1 MSDTQ
6 VLLSKISALRQR
18 LEQAQGLVTEAG
30 SAVVDLAPDAA
41 AGRLRNLERQAAAGF
56 ENNAQLDG
64 VLRQLEDTAG
74 PAIEGRILPAQL
86 TARARRVLERSR
98 ELLERVRGLTEEA
111 ERGAP
116 PTTCGPSRPGD
127 QSCALFD
134 QSQQVAPGRGQA
146 APGRAGRR
154 PQEGAGG
161 KPLLALHRETA
172 AMLESLLRMI
182 QAFPDSPSGQLRLC
196 EGVEA
201 ILNVV
206 SQRVHLL
213 TAALQRRGREQTRIE
228 TLADLLT
235 GLYDGRALDVKPYA
249 LLAEDILAEAQES
262 LPLRFLH
269 AGVEVPARF
278 VACHSLTVAQVVAR
292 LVRHEPELRG
302 RPVEPVLAALIHDVG
317 MLGVPVE
324 VLAKAAPLVDAERR
338 LVEAHVRISVGL
350 ASRLLPGGTW
360 LVEAV
365 GGHHE
370 RLDGTGYPDGL
381 REFQL
386 RTLPRL
392 LAVGDVYAAFCSPRP
407 HRPARETRT
416 ALADTLVLAEQ
427 GALDRYQAERL
438 LQLSFYPVGSVVEL
452 ADGAVAV
459 VVATHGTGSGLQT
472 PARPVVSLLTDGQGQ
487 FLAAPQPL
495 DLALCESRSIVRTLP
510 PDERCDLLGRRYPEL
525 AA

>member
-1 MSDTQ
+1 MSDPQ

-30 SAVVDLAPDAA
+30 SGVVELAPGAA
-41 AGRLRNLERQAAAGF
+41 AGRLRKLERQVAAGF
-56 ENNAQLDG
+56 EDNAQVAG
-64 VLRQLEDTAG
+64 VLRQLEDTTG
-74 PAIEGRILPAQL
+74 PAVEGRGLPAQL

-111 ERGAP
+111 ERGA
-116 PTTCGPSRPGD
+116 GP
-127 QSCALFD
+127 
-134 QSQQVAPGRGQA
+134 
-146 APGRAGRR
+146 
-154 PQEGAGG
+154 GAGG

-172 AMLESLLRMI
+172 AMLENLLRMI
-182 QAFPDSPSGQLRLC
+182 QAFPDSPGGQLRLC
-196 EGVEA
+196 EGAEA

-206 SQRVHLL
+206 AQRVQLL
-213 TAALQRRGREQTRIE
+213 AAALQRGVRERARIE
-228 TLADLLT
+228 ALAGLLT

-249 LLAEDILAEAQES
+249 LLAEEILAEAQES
-262 LPLRFLH
+262 QPLRFLH
-269 AGVEVPARF
+269 GEAEVPARF

-292 LVRHEPELRG
+292 LARHEPELRG
-302 RPVEPVLAALIHDVG
+302 RPVEPVLAALVHDVG
-317 MLGVPVE
+317 MLGVPAE

-350 ASRLLPGGTW
+350 AARLLPGGTW

-392 LAVGDVYAAFCSPRP
+392 LAVCDVYAAFCSPRP

-459 VVATHGTGSGLQT
+459 VVATHGSGSGLQT

>member
-6 VLLSKISALRQR
+6 VLLGKISALRQR

-30 SAVVDLAPDAA
+30 SAVADLAGDATT
-41 AGRLRNLERQAAAGF
+41 GRLRDLARQVAAGF
-56 ENNAQLDG
+56 ENNALLDG
-64 VLRQLEDTAG
+64 VLRQLEDTTG

-86 TARARRVLERSR
+86 TVRARRVLERSR
-98 ELLERVRGLTEEA
+98 ELLERVRGLSDEA
-111 ERGAP
+111 ERGAAA
-116 PTTCGPSRPGD
+116 G
-127 QSCALFD
+127 
-134 QSQQVAPGRGQA
+134 GR
-146 APGRAGRR
+146 
-154 PQEGAGG
+154 G
-161 KPLLALHRETA
+161 KPLPALHRETA

-206 SQRVHLL
+206 AQRVHLL
-213 TAALQRRGREQTRIE
+213 AATLQRRGREQTRIE
-228 TLADLLT
+228 TLAELLT
-235 GLYDGRALDVKPYA
+235 ALYDGRALDIRPYA
-249 LLAEDILAEAQES
+249 VLAEEILAEAQES

-269 AGVEVPARF
+269 AEVEVPARF

-302 RPVEPVLAALIHDVG
+302 RPVEPVLAALVHDVG

-324 VLAKAAPLVDAERR
+324 VLAKTGPLVDAERR

-350 ASRLLPGGTW
+350 AARLLPGGAW
-360 LVEAV
+360 LTEAV

-386 RTLPRL
+386 HTLPRL
-392 LAVGDVYAAFCSPRP
+392 LAVCDVYAAFCVPRP

-459 VVATHGTGSGLQT
+459 VVAVHGTGSGLQA

-487 FLAAPQPL
+487 FLAVPQPL
-495 DLALCESRSIVRTLP
+495 DLALCESRSIVRMLP

>member
-30 SAVVDLAPDAA
+30 SAVAELAGD
-41 AGRLRNLERQAAAGF
+41 AGRLRNLERQVAAGS
-56 ENNAQLDG
+56 EHNAQLDG
-64 VLRQLEDTAG
+64 VLRQVEDTTG
-74 PAIEGRILPAQL
+74 PAVEARILPTQL
-86 TARARRVLERSR
+86 TVRARRVLERSQ
-98 ELLERVRGLTEEA
+98 ELLERVRNLADES
-111 ERGAP
+111 ERGGAA
-116 PTTCGPSRPGD
+116 G
-127 QSCALFD
+127 
-134 QSQQVAPGRGQA
+134 GRG
-146 APGRAGRR
+146 G
-154 PQEGAGG
+154 
-161 KPLLALHRETA
+161 PLLRLHRETA
-172 AMLESLLRMI
+172 AMLDSLLRMI

-201 ILNVV
+201 ILGVV
-206 SQRVHLL
+206 AQRVHLL
-213 TAALQRRGREQTRIE
+213 TAALQRRRREQARIE
-228 TLADLLT
+228 TLAELLT
-235 GLYDGRALDVKPYA
+235 GLYDGRVLDIKPFA
-249 LLAEDILAEAQES
+249 FVAEEVLAESQES

-269 AGVEVPARF
+269 GEVEVPARF
-278 VACHSLTVAQVVAR
+278 IACHSLTVAQVVAR
-292 LVRHEPELRG
+292 LVRHEPELRA
-302 RPVEPVLAALIHDVG
+302 RPVEPVLAALVHDVG

-324 VLAKAAPLVDAERR
+324 VLGKAGPLVDAERR

-350 ASRLLPGGTW
+350 AARLLPGGAW
-360 LVEAV
+360 LAEAV

-386 RTLPRL
+386 RTLPRM
-392 LAVGDVYAAFCSPRP
+392 LAVCDVYAAFCSPRP

-438 LQLSFYPVGSVVEL
+438 LQLSFYPVGSVVEM
-452 ADGAVAV
+452 ADGAVGV
-459 VVATHGTGSGLQT
+459 VVAAHSTGSGLQT
-472 PARPVVSLLTDGQGQ
+472 PARPVVTLLTDGQGQ
-487 FLAAPQPL
+487 FLPAPQPL